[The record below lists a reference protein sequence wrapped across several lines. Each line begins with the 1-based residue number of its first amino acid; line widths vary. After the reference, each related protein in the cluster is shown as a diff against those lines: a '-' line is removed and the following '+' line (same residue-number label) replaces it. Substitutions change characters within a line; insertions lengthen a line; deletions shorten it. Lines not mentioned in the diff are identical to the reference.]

1 MYLQFAVE
9 VALCSMVLTVHRFR
23 CYSLLYLL
31 TRAHNNW
38 IILLLCPCH
47 SLLDSVMYM
56 FCCYNVMF
64 VLAKFNK

>member
-1 MYLQFAVE
+1 MYPQFAVE
-9 VALCSMVLTVHRFR
+9 VALCGMVLTVHRFR

-47 SLLDSVMYM
+47 FVVSLPVVVRFSDVH
-56 FCCYNVMF
+56 
-64 VLAKFNK
+64 VLLL